1 MIVKR
6 KEDGMQDPGVL
17 GHINELAHEEE
28 ELYSKAGRG
37 ELDGGDKERLHVIQ
51 IELDQCW
58 DLLHQRRARRGAG
71 MNPDEA
77 KVRPPDVVEGYEG

>member
-1 MIVKR
+1 
-6 KEDGMQDPGVL
+6 MQDPGVL
-17 GHINELAHEEE
+17 NHINELAHEEE
-28 ELYSKAGRG
+28 DLYSKAGRG
-37 ELDGGDKERLHVIQ
+37 DLDRDGKERLRVIQ

-58 DLLHQRRARRGAG
+58 DLLHQRRARRSAG